1 MTRKLDKEHLDAIQ
15 ELRAN
20 YAKDSSTLG
29 SIAIE
34 LHVLNRQ
41 LELMNEE
48 QIKYLD
54 QFEALRKQ
62 EADLLQKM
70 RDRYGEGQIDINDGT
85 FMPDSGLEQ

>member
-20 YAKDSSTLG
+20 YAKNSSTLG

-48 QIKYLD
+48 QTKYLD

>member
-20 YAKDSSTLG
+20 YAKNSSTLG